1 MIFHFLKLSPIYY
14 IPFSKRKIAAEVL
27 QREFKSFHFKLGK
40 TKAVK
45 NQNVHSACFW
55 QMIRLFF
62 LLPLICIRHF
72 LRRKSSKKES
82 ILSGEWY
89 GIQGTFSR
97 NSKLTLVR
105 LLQPPLN
112 DQFPITN
119 EMSASY
125 DLLANLQPLRLLGC
139 KHHQKYTMSH
149 SNKGI
154 FWNTLAKQAPLTHYF
169 EASIYKDYEALNCW
183 WYVDFY

>member
-1 MIFHFLKLSPIYY
+1 MIFHFLNWVLLQSI
-14 IPFSKRKIAAEVL
+14 FRQKRKIAEFL

-82 ILSGEWY
+82 IPSVEWY

-149 SNKGI
+149 SNKDI
-154 FWNTLAKQAPLTHYF
+154 LWIKLAK
-169 EASIYKDYEALNCW
+169 
-183 WYVDFY
+183 